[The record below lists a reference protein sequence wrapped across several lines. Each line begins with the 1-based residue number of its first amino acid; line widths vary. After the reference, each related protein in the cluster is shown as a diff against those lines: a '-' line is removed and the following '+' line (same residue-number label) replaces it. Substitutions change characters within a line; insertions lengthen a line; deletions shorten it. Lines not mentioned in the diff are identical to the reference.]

1 MHVYTEHGITNLLT
15 YSIHANGPRKVIIEE
30 ITEAVDMNEPSS
42 SNTSQ
47 MPERQK
53 CPVCIV
59 ENGEVDLGYVNSK
72 SIIMLPEYNTQ
83 RVWQHNNPISSC
95 STKLNMDPKIGIR

>member
-1 MHVYTEHGITNLLT
+1 MIYYHFWIPKGDFHFRLCALGNGEDVCNFDQFVKENKIMHVYTEHGITNLLT

-47 MPERQK
+47 MPER
-53 CPVCIV
+53 
-59 ENGEVDLGYVNSK
+59 
-72 SIIMLPEYNTQ
+72 
-83 RVWQHNNPISSC
+83 
-95 STKLNMDPKIGIR
+95 